1 MKMTLNLTFEDGLK
15 VVEAMKNVA
24 IENGWGADEL
34 DECGAIEEY
43 SRVIDAALTAM
54 GINISIDANPA
65 CEDEAEDSDEE
76 DFDFD
81 FDFDFDDEDEDEEE
95 DDDEKE
101 DDDDTATYSLTVK
114 GEFVLR
120 YMEAGYPFEEAC
132 EVADILFGD
141 GE

>member
-1 MKMTLNLTFEDGLK
+1 MKMTLNLTFEDGMK
-15 VVEAMKNVA
+15 VVEAMKNIA
-24 IENGWGADEL
+24 IENGWGAEEL
-34 DECGAIEEY
+34 DECGVIEEY
-43 SRVIDAALTAM
+43 SHVLDAALTAM
-54 GINISIDANPA
+54 GVNVSIDANPS
-65 CEDEAEDSDEE
+65 CKDEDEDEDSDEE

-81 FDFDFDDEDEDEEE
+81 FDDEE
-95 DDDEKE
+95 DDDE
-101 DDDDTATYSLTVK
+101 DDDDSTTYSLTVK